1 MASLWIPSSKA
12 HSSREEWIHQEVKR
26 ITSLWISP
34 WKLYFDGF
42 STQCV
47 AKVGIVIIDPK
58 RIQHCYSFFLDYKN
72 TSNNKAK
79 YEALFNALEILL
91 ELGATE
97 VEIYGDSELVINQL
111 NGEYKYKHFTIAGNY
126 LAATQL
132 LNY

>member
-1 MASLWIPSSKA
+1 MLIGRIRKWILALSK
-12 HSSREEWIHQEVKR
+12 
-26 ITSLWISP
+26 
-34 WKLYFDGF
+34 FNF
-42 STQCV
+42 STSKGNKGT
-47 AKVGIVIIDPK
+47 KVGIVIIDPK
-58 RIQHCYSFFLDYKN
+58 RIQHCYSFFLDYMN

-79 YEALFNALEILL
+79 YEALFIALEILI

-111 NGEYKYKHFTIAGNY
+111 NGEYKYKHLTMAGNY

>member
-1 MASLWIPSSKA
+1 MAILWISPSKA
-12 HSSREEWIHQEVKR
+12 HSGREEWIQQEVKR

-47 AKVGIVIIDPK
+47 AEVGIVIIDPK
-58 RIQHCYSFFLDYKN
+58 RIQHCYSFFLDYMN

-79 YEALFNALEILL
+79 YEALFIALEILI

-111 NGEYKYKHFTIAGNY
+111 NGEYKYKHLTMAGNY